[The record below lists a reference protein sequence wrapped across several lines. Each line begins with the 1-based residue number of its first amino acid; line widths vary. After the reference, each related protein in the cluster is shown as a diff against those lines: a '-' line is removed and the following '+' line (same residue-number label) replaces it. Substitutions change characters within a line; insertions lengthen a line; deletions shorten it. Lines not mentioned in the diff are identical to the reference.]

1 MKHRILAIVAL
12 LCAVGVF
19 IAPSAIADDLTD
31 VGTVAQSAIAS
42 LPAFVSAN
50 RQLSAIASQMQ
61 QQEAAQMKGAKNDA
75 QRQQIQLQFSQRFND
90 KQNEI
95 LGPLLQR
102 VQLALAAV
110 SAKRKLSVVVDRHIV
125 VYGGQDITT
134 DVLNLV
140 TGTQAI
146 PPVTATPPPSSIGY
160 VDQSVLDSGL
170 PKVKAANDAF
180 AKFAQQQRADR
191 RPTIDNDVRL
201 QQRAFADGDIFP
213 DHAVG
218 ADLRA
223 SADARF
229 GMDDSGWMNHRF
241 YAVRTDA
248 SAPYTQGSGAMENIS
263 SAEQTYSPSTLA
275 SASTHPILRRW
286 RVKRTSIISRSPGMT
301 GRRNFA

>member
-31 VGTVAQSAIAS
+31 VGTIAQSAIAS

-50 RQLSAIASQMQ
+50 RQLTGIASQMQ
-61 QQEAAQMKGAKNDA
+61 QQEAAQMKNAKNDA
-75 QRQQIQLQFSQRFND
+75 QRQQIQLEFSQRFND

-110 SAKRKLSVVVDRHIV
+110 SAKRKLAVVVDRHIV

-146 PPVTATPPPSSIGY
+146 PPVTATPPPSPIGY
-160 VDQSVLDSGL
+160 VDQSVLDNGL
-170 PKVKAANDAF
+170 PRVKAANDAF
-180 AKFAQQQRADR
+180 AKYAQQQRAIYAAKMQKATTSAEKQQISVEFNKVLADEQNTLLKPLVSKVR
-191 RPTIDNDVRL
+191 AITATIAEKKHLLVVVDKGDIVFGGTDITQDVRNGL
-201 QQRAFADGDIFP
+201 
-213 DHAVG
+213 
-218 ADLRA
+218 
-223 SADARF
+223 
-229 GMDDSGWMNHRF
+229 NH
-241 YAVRTDA
+241 
-248 SAPYTQGSGAMENIS
+248 
-263 SAEQTYSPSTLA
+263 
-275 SASTHPILRRW
+275 
-286 RVKRTSIISRSPGMT
+286 
-301 GRRNFA
+301 